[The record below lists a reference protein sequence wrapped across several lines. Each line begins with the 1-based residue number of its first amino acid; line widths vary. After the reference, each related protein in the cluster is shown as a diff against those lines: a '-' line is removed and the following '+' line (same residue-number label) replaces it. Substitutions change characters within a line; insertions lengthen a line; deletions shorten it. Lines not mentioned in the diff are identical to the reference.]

1 MTSGSRR
8 RRFTSLL
15 LALLAATAHADD
27 GAWSLESLMAERGQI
42 KTATARFVE
51 QKQVSLLT
59 RPLETSGTLRYV
71 APDRLEK
78 HTLLPKPETM
88 ILANGVLAGT
98 LGSGRNFRVVLG
110 ERPEV
115 ATLIEAMRATL
126 AGDLPTL
133 QRYFSLELSGAR
145 AAWVLNLVPRNS
157 RVQAKVRDIRIE
169 GVAADLKTI
178 SVHERDGDQSTMLI
192 TADQP

>member
-8 RRFTSLL
+8 CPCVGLL
-15 LALLAATAHADD
+15 LALLASTAHADE
-27 GAWSLESLMAERGQI
+27 GGWSLESLMAERSQI
-42 KTATARFVE
+42 KTATARFIE
-51 QKQVSLLT
+51 KKQVSLLT

-71 APDRLEK
+71 APDRFEK
-78 HTLLPKPETM
+78 HVLLPKPETM

-98 LGSGRNFRVVLG
+98 LGNGRNFRVVLS

-133 QRYFSLELSGAR
+133 RRYFALEFSGAR
-145 AAWVLNLVPRNS
+145 EAWVLNLVPRNP
-157 RVQAKVRDIRIE
+157 RVQEKVQDIRIE
-169 GVAADLKTI
+169 GAAADLKTL

-192 TADQP
+192 TPDPS